1 MSPSGDLN
9 ERSNRLRAER
19 SPQHRR
25 AEGGDRFAGSFTALG
40 TLAYEGARVS
50 ACVLDLET
58 GAELLSIDDR
68 IVLPTAGLG
77 TILLLIEVSARLT
90 ARDDT
95 GFGLLEAVQP
105 ASSDPHIP
113 DPRSGEPRGRVR
125 GAGLWRHLQAP
136 ALPVVDVTTLV
147 AALNDG
153 VATNALLAHIS
164 LDAVRLRAES
174 LGLTRTALLD
184 RVRDSR
190 GPDDAPNLSVGSTDE
205 IAALIAA
212 LVRGDV
218 VDRPTSSRVLDWM
231 ALNPDLSLVA
241 SAFGLDPLSH
251 GPADHGVHL
260 VNRTGSDSGVR
271 ADAGAIRG
279 PRAAV
284 TYAVTVQFDDT
295 NLPTRL
301 RVISAMRAVG
311 LDILD
316 YIH

>member
-1 MSPSGDLN
+1 MTEAHAPR
-9 ERSNRLRAER
+9 ERSNRTPSDRVPR
-19 SPQHRR
+19 HRR
-25 AEGGDRFAGSFTALG
+25 PDGGDRFAGSFTALG

-50 ACVLDLET
+50 ASVVDLET
-58 GAELLSIDDR
+58 GDELLSIDDR

-90 ARDDT
+90 ARDES
-95 GFGLLEAVQP
+95 GFGLLDALPTTPPEKG
-105 ASSDPHIP
+105 SP
-113 DPRSGEPRGRVR
+113 DVRERVR

-136 ALPVVDVTTLV
+136 ALPVVDVAALV

-153 VATNALLAHIS
+153 VATNALLSHIP
-164 LDAVRLRAES
+164 LDAVRARAES

-184 RVRDSR
+184 RVRNSR
-190 GPDDAPNLSVGSTDE
+190 GPDDAPHLSVGSTHE
-205 IAALIAA
+205 LTTLVSA

-260 VNRTGSDSGVR
+260 VNRTGSDRGVR
-271 ADAGAIRG
+271 ADAGAVRG
-279 PRAAV
+279 PRGAV
-284 TYAVTVQFDDT
+284 AYAVAVQFDDSD
-295 NLPTRL
+295 LPARL
-301 RVISAMRAVG
+301 RVITAMRAVG

-316 YIH
+316 HIH

>member
-1 MSPSGDLN
+1 
-9 ERSNRLRAER
+9 
-19 SPQHRR
+19 
-25 AEGGDRFAGSFTALG
+25 
-40 TLAYEGARVS
+40 
-50 ACVLDLET
+50 
-58 GAELLSIDDR
+58 
-68 IVLPTAGLG
+68 
-77 TILLLIEVSARLT
+77 
-90 ARDDT
+90 
-95 GFGLLEAVQP
+95 
-105 ASSDPHIP
+105 
-113 DPRSGEPRGRVR
+113 
-125 GAGLWRHLQAP
+125 
-136 ALPVVDVTTLV
+136 
-147 AALNDG
+147 
-153 VATNALLAHIS
+153 
-164 LDAVRLRAES
+164 
-174 LGLTRTALLD
+174 
-184 RVRDSR
+184 
-190 GPDDAPNLSVGSTDE
+190 
-205 IAALIAA
+205 
-212 LVRGDV
+212 V

-271 ADAGAIRG
+271 VDAGAIRG